1 MTLLQRRAS
10 LWLAMSWFLLNIQ
23 LEVKAAADRG
33 EATVPADA
41 SNDIY
46 RRKILI
52 ESPFGVIEATLDI
65 ARLVTPG
72 VSETVALAYLSQA
85 IKVASKSWELT
96 ELITSLYAYYGGGI
110 DLERNYYAAS
120 DSDISA
126 IKNIFEFA
134 LKDGYLLFLGLVL
147 PIPGPGR
154 DAIVFAVKT
163 VLDATTGPILEGISE
178 ALDTANSYLNR
189 RLVMDALL
197 SGAFSGDTEILANE
211 FVRGAFDKI
220 ELDRR
225 LNERGIYG
233 QFETELSAFQQGQP
247 PPFNDAGVS
256 EILIDQQ
263 NRI

>member
-85 IKVASKSWELT
+85 IKVGSKSWELT

-120 DSDISA
+120 DS
-126 IKNIFEFA
+126 
-134 LKDGYLLFLGLVL
+134 
-147 PIPGPGR
+147 
-154 DAIVFAVKT
+154 
-163 VLDATTGPILEGISE
+163 
-178 ALDTANSYLNR
+178 
-189 RLVMDALL
+189 
-197 SGAFSGDTEILANE
+197 
-211 FVRGAFDKI
+211 
-220 ELDRR
+220 
-225 LNERGIYG
+225 
-233 QFETELSAFQQGQP
+233 
-247 PPFNDAGVS
+247 
-256 EILIDQQ
+256 
-263 NRI
+263 